1 MSPFFRKLSWLTKRR
16 GKDEELREELEFHLE
31 EEAEEQQ
38 ARGLTEKEARYAA
51 RRDLGNLT
59 LVKEDTRVA
68 WGWTLV
74 EQFFQDARYAF
85 RTMAANKTFSALAI
99 VSLALGIRANTA
111 IFSFMDSLLLR
122 ALPVQEPESLV
133 VLKWHM
139 NAEAHARNSVMQGMH
154 GSTYSDQQSGE
165 IGGIFPYPAFEL
177 AQRGR
182 TVFSI
187 VFGRYAWHDFNLSV
201 KGQAEVA
208 QGDFVTG
215 DFFDGLRIGPTAGR
229 LIFPDDDRAGAP
241 AAAVVSYA
249 LSQSRFGGAANAVG
263 QMVLIN
269 NVPFEV
275 VGVAPP
281 EFFGVDPGT
290 KPDFYLPMHA
300 GLLLPDP
307 RPEADWYVDQNEY
320 WIEIL
325 ARLRPGVTREQA
337 QAALAEPF
345 HQWVESTATSDE
357 QRANL
362 PEFLVKE
369 GASGL
374 DALRHRYSKPLQVLM
389 TLVGLVLA
397 MACAN
402 IANLLLARSTARRR
416 EMAVRLSIGAGR
428 LRMIRQ
434 LLTESMLLAF
444 LGGALGIVVAVWG
457 MRFLGVLLAG
467 GGERYTLQAEL
478 NWHALAAAGALSLT
492 TGVLFGLAPAMQ
504 STRVDVLSA
513 LKESRTGDPI
523 AGTRRARIRVSLGQ
537 ALIVAQVAVTLVILV
552 AAGLF
557 VRTLSNL
564 QSITLGF
571 NRENVLT
578 FRLDAQKAGHPDSEI
593 ATFYNELRSELSALP
608 GVQGVSLSRDPLIGN
623 GTSGTHVIVGGSPEE
638 KPTDI
643 LPVGADFFYTMQIP
657 ILAGRGIDEHDR
669 PGSALT
675 AVVNEK
681 FVQVYFD
688 GRNPIGHTL
697 AKAAWTKE
705 NREGLEIVGVSG
717 NWHFG
722 EAQRQINPIVY
733 VPFSQNSYVQTGEM
747 FFEMRTAGNPLGYIK
762 AVREIV
768 QKADP
773 RVPLS
778 NVVTESAAIDR
789 SMNQEIT
796 FARLCTAF
804 GVLAL
809 VIACVG
815 LYGTVAYNVARRTN
829 EVGIR
834 MALGARSAGIV
845 WMVLREIFVLTGVG
859 LAISVPAVLVTSKLV
874 EAFLFAMKPND
885 PVSLAAAI
893 MILVL
898 AAVLAGYAPAR
909 RAARIDPMV
918 ALRNE

>member
-1 MSPFFRKLSWLTKRR
+1 
-16 GKDEELREELEFHLE
+16 
-31 EEAEEQQ
+31 
-38 ARGLTEKEARYAA
+38 
-51 RRDLGNLT
+51 
-59 LVKEDTRVA
+59 
-68 WGWTLV
+68 
-74 EQFFQDARYAF
+74 
-85 RTMAANKTFSALAI
+85 
-99 VSLALGIRANTA
+99 
-111 IFSFMDSLLLR
+111 
-122 ALPVQEPESLV
+122 
-133 VLKWHM
+133 
-139 NAEAHARNSVMQGMH
+139 
-154 GSTYSDQQSGE
+154 
-165 IGGIFPYPAFEL
+165 
-177 AQRGR
+177 
-182 TVFSI
+182 
-187 VFGRYAWHDFNLSV
+187 
-201 KGQAEVA
+201 
-208 QGDFVTG
+208 
-215 DFFDGLRIGPTAGR
+215 
-229 LIFPDDDRAGAP
+229 
-241 AAAVVSYA
+241 
-249 LSQSRFGGAANAVG
+249 
-263 QMVLIN
+263 
-269 NVPFEV
+269 
-275 VGVAPP
+275 
-281 EFFGVDPGT
+281 
-290 KPDFYLPMHA
+290 
-300 GLLLPDP
+300 
-307 RPEADWYVDQNEY
+307 
-320 WIEIL
+320 
-325 ARLRPGVTREQA
+325 
-337 QAALAEPF
+337 
-345 HQWVESTATSDE
+345 
-357 QRANL
+357 
-362 PEFLVKE
+362 
-369 GASGL
+369 
-374 DALRHRYSKPLQVLM
+374 
-389 TLVGLVLA
+389 
-397 MACAN
+397 
-402 IANLLLARSTARRR
+402 
-416 EMAVRLSIGAGR
+416 
-428 LRMIRQ
+428 
-434 LLTESMLLAF
+434 
-444 LGGALGIVVAVWG
+444 
-457 MRFLGVLLAG
+457 
-467 GGERYTLQAEL
+467 
-478 NWHALAAAGALSLT
+478 
-492 TGVLFGLAPAMQ
+492 
-504 STRVDVLSA
+504 
-513 LKESRTGDPI
+513 
-523 AGTRRARIRVSLGQ
+523 VSLGQ

>member
-1 MSPFFRKLSWLTKRR
+1 
-16 GKDEELREELEFHLE
+16 
-31 EEAEEQQ
+31 
-38 ARGLTEKEARYAA
+38 
-51 RRDLGNLT
+51 
-59 LVKEDTRVA
+59 
-68 WGWTLV
+68 
-74 EQFFQDARYAF
+74 
-85 RTMAANKTFSALAI
+85 
-99 VSLALGIRANTA
+99 
-111 IFSFMDSLLLR
+111 
-122 ALPVQEPESLV
+122 
-133 VLKWHM
+133 
-139 NAEAHARNSVMQGMH
+139 
-154 GSTYSDQQSGE
+154 
-165 IGGIFPYPAFEL
+165 
-177 AQRGR
+177 
-182 TVFSI
+182 
-187 VFGRYAWHDFNLSV
+187 
-201 KGQAEVA
+201 
-208 QGDFVTG
+208 
-215 DFFDGLRIGPTAGR
+215 
-229 LIFPDDDRAGAP
+229 
-241 AAAVVSYA
+241 
-249 LSQSRFGGAANAVG
+249 
-263 QMVLIN
+263 
-269 NVPFEV
+269 
-275 VGVAPP
+275 
-281 EFFGVDPGT
+281 
-290 KPDFYLPMHA
+290 
-300 GLLLPDP
+300 
-307 RPEADWYVDQNEY
+307 
-320 WIEIL
+320 
-325 ARLRPGVTREQA
+325 
-337 QAALAEPF
+337 
-345 HQWVESTATSDE
+345 
-357 QRANL
+357 
-362 PEFLVKE
+362 
-369 GASGL
+369 
-374 DALRHRYSKPLQVLM
+374 
-389 TLVGLVLA
+389 
-397 MACAN
+397 
-402 IANLLLARSTARRR
+402 
-416 EMAVRLSIGAGR
+416 MAVRLSIGAGR
-428 LRMIRQ
+428 LRTIRQ
-434 LLTESMLLAF
+434 LLTESVLLAF

-467 GGERYTLQAEL
+467 GGERYTLQAKL

-523 AGTRRARIRVSLGQ
+523 AGTRRARIRVSLSQ

-578 FRLDAQKAGHPDSEI
+578 FHLDARKAGNADSEI
-593 ATFYNELRSELSALP
+593 ATFYNELRNELSALP

-623 GTSGTHVIVGGSPEE
+623 GTSGTHVIVAGSPEE

-657 ILAGRGIDEHDR
+657 ILAGRGIDERDR

-681 FVQVYFD
+681 FVQNYFD
-688 GRNPIGHTL
+688 GRNPIGHMLT
-697 AKAAWTKE
+697 KAARTKE
-705 NREGLEIVGVSG
+705 SREGLEIVGVSG

-722 EAQRQINPIVY
+722 VAQRQINPIVY

-747 FFEMRTAGNPLGYIK
+747 FFEMRTEGNPLGYVK

-768 QKADP
+768 RKADP
-773 RVPLS
+773 RVPVS
-778 NVVTESAAIDR
+778 DVVTESAAIDR

-809 VIACVG
+809 VTACVG

-859 LAISVPAVLVTSKLV
+859 LAISVPAVLATSKFV

-885 PVSLAAAI
+885 SVSLAAAI